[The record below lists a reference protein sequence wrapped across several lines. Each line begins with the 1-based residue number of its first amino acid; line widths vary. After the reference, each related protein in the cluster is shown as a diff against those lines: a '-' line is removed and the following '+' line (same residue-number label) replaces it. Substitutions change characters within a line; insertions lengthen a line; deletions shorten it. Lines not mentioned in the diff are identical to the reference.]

1 MAIKR
6 LSIADM
12 YGIGISD
19 PKLLNF
25 VIEYSKDYDARRA
38 ARVSGYGPDSGYQL
52 RDRDDVQEALAHI
65 LQFRLDTS
73 HIDAEWLLWELV
85 DNHQIARANGNINAS
100 NSALNTIAK
109 HAMVDA
115 FAAEKVEIAGD
126 EAIRERLLRARK
138 RMGEDANKE
147 ASEVSFK

>member
-6 LSIADM
+6 LSIGDM
-12 YGIGISD
+12 YGVGITD
-19 PKLLNF
+19 PKVLNF
-25 VIEYSKDYDARRA
+25 VIEYSKDWDARRA
-38 ARVSGYGPDSGYQL
+38 ATVSGYGPDTGYQL
-52 RDRDDVQEALAHI
+52 RDREEVQAALAHI
-65 LQFRLDTS
+65 LQYRLETS

-85 DNHQIARANGNINAS
+85 DNHQIARASGNISAS

-138 RMGEDANKE
+138 RMGDSTPQE
-147 ASEVSFK
+147 APEISFK